1 MEVNF
6 DSKKVETAKKILA
19 LDLKRG
25 VYNSIFGLFKNEI
38 NKMIDLGLSYKTIL
52 KLLNKELDYDL
63 NYKTFFAWLNKNIKQ
78 NQNSNINT
86 SQLKN
91 KINEVKKEE
100 IKNNNKEDDPW
111 WEKQIREAAEGMKK
125 ANLRV

>member
-1 MEVNF
+1 MAVNF

-19 LDLKRG
+19 LDLKRR
-25 VYNSIFGLFKNEI
+25 VYNSVFGLFKNEI
-38 NKMIDLGLSYKTIL
+38 NEMIDLGLSYKTIL

-111 WEKQIREAAEGMKK
+111 WEKQIREATEGMKK